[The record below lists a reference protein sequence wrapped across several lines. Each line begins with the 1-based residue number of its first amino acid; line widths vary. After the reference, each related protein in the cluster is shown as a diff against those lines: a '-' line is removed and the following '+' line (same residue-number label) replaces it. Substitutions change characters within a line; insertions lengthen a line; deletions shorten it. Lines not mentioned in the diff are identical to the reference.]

1 MFLKI
6 KLLKYYKMFEK
17 FIFSDGQVEKYYK
30 SASRDFKIANQAEE
44 TEVNFRFCYDA
55 LLKLAI
61 AVCAKN
67 NLRIKSRQ
75 GHHIKLIDKL
85 AEIFRNDDIKI
96 IGQEMRSKRN
106 WDLYGGG
113 ILISKKEA
121 AEYLKWTADIFRQ
134 GDDYLH
140 KHKRLL

>member
-1 MFLKI
+1 
-6 KLLKYYKMFEK
+6 MFEK
-17 FIFSDGQVEKYYK
+17 FVFSDGQVEKYYK
-30 SASRDFKIANQAEE
+30 SAIRDFKIAREAKE

-67 NLRIKSRQ
+67 NLRVKSRQ

-85 AEIFRNDDIKI
+85 AEILENNDINI

-113 ILISKKEA
+113 IIISQKES
-121 AEYLKWTADIFRQ
+121 AEYLEWTANIFTQADI
-134 GDDYLH
+134 YLH
-140 KHKRLL
+140 KHGRLL

>member
-1 MFLKI
+1 
-6 KLLKYYKMFEK
+6 MFEK

-75 GHHIKLIDKL
+75 GVI
-85 AEIFRNDDIKI
+85 
-96 IGQEMRSKRN
+96 
-106 WDLYGGG
+106 
-113 ILISKKEA
+113 
-121 AEYLKWTADIFRQ
+121 T
-134 GDDYLH
+134 
-140 KHKRLL
+140 